1 MVQGNLDGALEG
13 LLNIEKQQ
21 RLAEEI
27 TTCKLACA
35 AIVQVL
41 YEAKQWKLLN
51 ENILL
56 LAKRRSQLKQA
67 SFSSPRNSLPRICS
81 TKSVLILIWVADC
94 GTPQI
99 RHVVFPEGVSTL
111 MGRHG

>member
-1 MVQGNLDGALEG
+1 MGTLQGNLDGALEG

-41 YEAKQWKLLN
+41 YDAKQWKLLN

-67 SFSSPRNSLPRICS
+67 SLSRPSNRSPLNIN
-81 TKSVLILIWVADC
+81 TKFARTAWVADSE
-94 GTPQI
+94 PQA
-99 RHVVFPEGVSTL
+99 HGGVFQVVNSR
-111 MGRHG
+111 MGRHGG

>member
-56 LAKRRSQLKQA
+56 LAKRRSQLKQERPP
-67 SFSSPRNSLPRICS
+67 FRKPSSGAQML
-81 TKSVLILIWVADC
+81 
-94 GTPQI
+94 
-99 RHVVFPEGVSTL
+99 HVEVTAQAIKV
-111 MGRHG
+111 